1 MKLIRNIFF
10 IIVAL
15 AIESCSDVLELEP
28 VDKLD
33 SETLFSDPEGVKVYM
48 ANLYYQ
54 LPIEDF
60 TFFFNGFNINTGDPN
75 NRGIAPAVQTDEAAH
90 SEFCCISP
98 WWGGDF
104 AWWEQGYNLIRDV
117 NLLKETIPTLNLS
130 EADKNGLVGESAFIR
145 AYAYFALAKR
155 YGGVPLITNVQN
167 WEGDVEILKVPRSTE
182 KETWDFVLQE
192 CDIAIDNLPD
202 SWGGGERRATKWV
215 AYALKS
221 RAALHAA
228 SLAKYWHKAPLS
240 GTAVDQK
247 LVGME
252 ASEANRYYEAC
263 IKASEAIMN
272 AGRFALYKPAPANP
286 QEAAENYKTLFEDPN
301 SAPEEVIFIKGYA
314 IPGTG
319 TGHNYDIWY
328 NPNQTSNG
336 WPHPGRMN
344 PTLELVDTYESYT
357 NPGQSAPVVT
367 TADGNVNDYNGFDK
381 DKSYIRFD
389 TDTPYDIFEDKDAR
403 LWSTVI
409 LPGTTWK
416 GKTII
421 IQAGY
426 VQPDGTAKIET
437 KESITHNGVTYYT
450 YGAAD
455 WTQYSGFDTH
465 GGNMTRTGFS
475 FKKFLQSEEPITPT
489 WNQSTTDWIA
499 FRYAEILLNYAEAV
513 VESGYTAD
521 NAQDKAAKAI
531 NDIRRRA
538 AHTVEIPLTLENVLR
553 ERIVELAFEN
563 KRYWDLIRRREYHL
577 LFNNTLK
584 HALVPLL
591 DLRVD
596 PPQYIFVRKEVS
608 RLTPWTFPP
617 QLYYKPIPGIGSND
631 LTQNPQY

>member
-1 MKLIRNIFF
+1 MKLIRNTF
-10 IIVAL
+10 IIIAAL
-15 AIESCSDVLELEP
+15 AIDSCSDVLELKP
-28 VDKLD
+28 LDKLD
-33 SETLFSDPEGVKVYM
+33 SQTLFSDPEGVKVYL

-54 LPIEDF
+54 MPVEDF

-75 NRGIAPAVQTDEAAH
+75 NSGIAPAIQTDEAVG
-90 SEFCCISP
+90 SEFAGLSP
-98 WWGGDF
+98 WGSGDF
-104 AWWEQGYNLIRDV
+104 AWWDQGYKLIRDV
-117 NLLKETIPTLNLS
+117 NLLIETIPTLSIDEEEKQALM
-130 EADKNGLVGESAFIR
+130 GEGAFIR

-155 YGGVPLITNVQN
+155 YGGVPLITNVQSY
-167 WEGDVEILKVPRSTE
+167 EGEVESLKVPRNTE

-192 CDIAIDNLPD
+192 CDLAIENLPE
-202 SWGGGERRATKWV
+202 SRGGGERRATKWV

-240 GTAVDQK
+240 GTAVEQK
-247 LVGME
+247 LVGLD
-252 ASEANRYYEAC
+252 ASEANRYYEAS

-286 QEAAENYKTLFEDPN
+286 QEAAENYKALFENPN
-301 SAPEEVIFIKGYA
+301 IAPEEVIFIKGYA

-344 PTLELVDTYESYT
+344 PILELVDTYESYT
-357 NPGQSAPVVT
+357 NPGEPSPVVT
-367 TADGNVNDYNGFDK
+367 TLDGNVDDYSGFDK
-381 DKSYIRFD
+381 NKAYKRFD
-389 TDTPYDIFEDKDAR
+389 ADTPYKIFEDKDAR

-416 GKTII
+416 DKTII
-421 IQAGY
+421 IQGGY

-465 GGNMTRTGFS
+465 AGNMTRSGFG
-475 FKKFLQSEEPITPT
+475 FKKFLQSEDAITPA

-499 FRYAEILLNYAEAV
+499 FRYGEILLNYAEAV

-521 NAQDKAAKAI
+521 NAQARAAEAI
-531 NDIRRRA
+531 NSIRRRA

-577 LFNNTLK
+577 LFNNTVK

-596 PPQYIFVRKEVS
+596 PVQYIFVRKEVS
-608 RLTPWTFPP
+608 RGTPLTFPP
-617 QLYYKPIPGIGSND
+617 QSYYKPIPGIGSND
-631 LTQNPQY
+631 LVQNPQY

>member
-1 MKLIRNIFF
+1 MKLYRNTFF
-10 IIVAL
+10 LLAAL
-15 AIESCSDVLELEP
+15 AIGSCNDVLELEP
-28 VDKLD
+28 LDKLD
-33 SETLFSDPEGVKVYM
+33 SETLFSDPEGIQVYL

-54 LPIEDF
+54 MPVEDF
-60 TFFFNGFNINTGDPN
+60 TFFFNGFNYNDGGPN
-75 NRGIAPAVQTDEAAH
+75 NSGIATAIQTDEAIG
-90 SEFCCISP
+90 SEFGGLSP
-98 WWGGDF
+98 WGSGDF
-104 AWWEQGYNLIRDV
+104 AWWDQGYTLIRDV
-117 NLLKETIPTLNLS
+117 NLLIETIPTLNLNEEEKQS
-130 EADKNGLVGESAFIR
+130 LLGESAFIR
-145 AYAYFALAKR
+145 AFAYFALAKR

-167 WEGDVEILKVPRSTE
+167 YEGEVESLKVARSTE
-182 KETWDFVLQE
+182 KETWDFVLSQ
-192 CDIAIDNLPD
+192 CDLAIENLPESRD
-202 SWGGGERRATKWV
+202 DGQRRATRWV

-221 RAALHAA
+221 GVALHAA
-228 SLAKYWHKAPLS
+228 SLAKYWNTAPLS
-240 GTAVDQK
+240 GSAVDEK
-247 LVGME
+247 LVGLE

-272 AGRFALYKPAPANP
+272 AGRFALYQPAPANP

-301 SAPEEVIFIKGYA
+301 NAPEEAIFIKGYA

-344 PTLELVDTYESYT
+344 PILELVDTYESYT
-357 NPGQSAPVVT
+357 NPGVSSPIVT
-367 TADGNVNDYNGFDK
+367 TLDGNVGDYNGFDQNK
-381 DKSYIRFD
+381 AYKRFD
-389 TDTPYDIFEDKDAR
+389 ADAPYQLFEDKDAR
-403 LWSTVI
+403 LWGTVI

-416 GKTII
+416 GETII
-421 IQAGY
+421 IQGGY

-437 KESITHNGVTYYT
+437 NESITHNGVTYYT

-465 GGNMTRTGFS
+465 AGNMTRSGFG
-475 FKKFLQSEEPITPT
+475 FKKFLQSGEEITPA

-521 NAQDKAAKAI
+521 DAQARAAEAI
-531 NDIRRRA
+531 NSIRRRA

-563 KRYWDLIRRREYHL
+563 KRYWDLIRRREFHV
-577 LFNNTLK
+577 LFNNTVK

-596 PPQYIFVRKEVS
+596 PVQYIFVRKEVA
-608 RLTPWTFPP
+608 RGTPLTFPP
-617 QLYYKPIPGIGSND
+617 QSYYRPIPGIGSND
-631 LTQNPQY
+631 LVQNPQY